1 MHTAKKKRIKQIKVK
16 FCCFIGLL
24 LRTNQEISVGSIAYS
39 LRTLGFPISGP
50 NMIIFEK
57 KKKKPKQHFRFPN
70 LTLGFKMQ
78 RLEPTG

>member
-1 MHTAKKKRIKQIKVK
+1 M
-16 FCCFIGLL
+16 
-24 LRTNQEISVGSIAYS
+24 GSIAYS

-57 KKKKPKQHFRFPN
+57 TKTKQHDSLSN